1 MKKFIEEFKAFAL
14 QGNVF
19 DMAIGVVIGG
29 AFTAIVTSLVTDIIT
44 PLISLITNTENLE
57 KLEWVLKDAVVGAD
71 GEVVKEALVLRYGS
85 FMDSIISFL
94 IIAVIIFMAIKAINK
109 LTSAKKAQE
118 EEVEET
124 PEPSEEV
131 VLLTKIYETLKKD

>member
-124 PEPSEEV
+124 LEPSEEV

>member
-109 LTSAKKAQE
+109 LTSAKKAQV